1 MAWLMVS
8 TFGYALALPFL
19 QDDRTRQR
27 NQGAQNRRTA
37 PASRP
42 SAQNGNQVRNQPR
55 NGNNAAKDG
64 DKKSGVN
71 AQPLLISEDTIPDS
85 LLHPRWQI
93 QRTQPFS
100 LSDLYQ
106 SPLDLKRP
114 DALKYDVI
122 QRYYQPLHHRQQD
135 GQHLA
140 LGSYHAHSGG
150 ISRMD

>member
-27 NQGAQNRRTA
+27 NQEAQNRQAA

-71 AQPLLISEDTIPDS
+71 AQP
-85 LLHPRWQI
+85 
-93 QRTQPFS
+93 
-100 LSDLYQ
+100 
-106 SPLDLKRP
+106 K
-114 DALKYDVI
+114 
-122 QRYYQPLHHRQQD
+122 
-135 GQHLA
+135 
-140 LGSYHAHSGG
+140 
-150 ISRMD
+150 